1 MIVSMKPPYDL
12 NNKILKLITSISE
25 SIGEVNASLLNKPSP
40 QLRKQNKIRTI
51 YSSLKIEGNTLA
63 EDQITALLDNKIV
76 IGLQEDIT
84 EIFIAA

>member
-1 MIVSMKPPYDL
+1 MIVSVKPPYDL

-51 YSSLKIEGNTLA
+51 YSSLKIEGKGMSQN
-63 EDQITALLDNKIV
+63 ALQKPH
-76 IGLQEDIT
+76 
-84 EIFIAA
+84 